1 MKKKQK
7 HKKPSHPIIDNNLQ
21 ARENLDIINPYFSE
35 AGLPT
40 LAIKQT
46 EEPSVLILEMDELQI
61 LNTIESEKVKELVNL
76 ILKIHSREKRDT
88 SAINVIFSGDAHT
101 GIVCV
106 GLMEKVLGLHLKS
119 LPYNPL
125 YRGKHYEN
133 KGLFIIASDLPVAEL
148 NRGFPREYTDVIV
161 LNKTTNTVEDD

>member
-7 HKKPSHPIIDNNLQ
+7 HKKPCHPIIDNNLQ
-21 ARENLDIINPYFSE
+21 ARANLDIINPHLSE

-46 EEPSVLILEMDELQI
+46 EVSSVITLEKDELQMF
-61 LNTIESEKVKELVNL
+61 NTIETERVERLVNL
-76 ILKIHSREKRDT
+76 ILKIHRREKRDT
-88 SAINVIFSGDAHT
+88 IAINVIFSGDAHT

-125 YRGKHYEN
+125 YRGKHYET

-148 NRGFPREYTDVIV
+148 NRGFPREYTDIIAFVQHIG
-161 LNKTTNTVEDD
+161 